1 MPVDSAGQYKCVEST
16 HNDMPNYSKNNCN
29 ETALIADIL
38 YEGIADEP
46 SKFYP
51 TENEKGC
58 YQIQARR
65 QS

>member
-1 MPVDSAGQYKCVEST
+1 MLVDSAGQYKCVEST

-46 SKFYP
+46 SKTYP
-51 TENEKGC
+51 TAK
-58 YQIQARR
+58 
-65 QS
+65 